1 MQRLT
6 VKPDMVIKRRGKLG
20 LVKMDA
26 DMAAV
31 REWLSDRMGQ
41 ELEIGA
47 AKGRLSNFI
56 VEPFVPHKP
65 SEELYIRCVQ
75 PAVQSCLIYSVTG
88 IHVHILI

>member
-1 MQRLT
+1 MFPTQRLT

-65 SEELYIRCVQ
+65 SEELYVRCVQ
-75 PAVQSCLIYSVTG
+75 PYTAV
-88 IHVHILI
+88 